1 MIDQRNMVIAIV
13 LSIAI
18 LIGFQYFYPPVP
30 RQQPAPTQTTASETT
45 GGTTAGG
52 SATSTPST
60 PGAEA
65 SNVPAPPGAA
75 TGAAARGAAPGAVET
90 RAAVIAATPRLRIDS
105 PRLRGSIALVGA
117 RIDDLVL
124 KDYRKTTDPT
134 SPQITLL
141 NPLGSANAYYA
152 EFGWVPAD
160 PAIKVPGPN
169 TVWRT
174 NRTTLGDDGPV
185 TLNWDN
191 GEGLRFIRRIALDDN
206 YMFTITQQVENRSD
220 KPVTL
225 YPYGLINRTGT
236 PKTLGYYILHEGPL
250 GVLGGSL
257 IEIKYKDLK
266 KEGVKSEDS
275 TGGWLGITDKYW
287 LAALVP
293 DQADKI
299 KGRFL
304 YTKRKK
310 IDKYQTDYQRDAVTI
325 APGANAEVTDRLF
338 AGAKVVS
345 LLDRYRDDLGIPL
358 FDRAV
363 DFGWFYFL
371 TRPIFFALDLFN
383 HWLGNFGLAIL
394 LLTVIIKGMFFPLA
408 NKSYRAMSKMKK
420 LQPKMTE
427 LREKYKDDKVQLQ
440 KELMGLYKTEK
451 VNPVSGCLPIVI
463 QIPVFFALYKVLFVT
478 IEMRHA
484 PFFGWIHD
492 LSAPD
497 PTSLFNLFGLLPF
510 DPPSML
516 AIGAWPLAM
525 GITMFFQQKLNP
537 QPPDPTQA
545 KIMMLLPVVFTF
557 MFARFPAGLVIYYTW
572 NNLLSITQQWVI
584 MRRMGLVGGTA
595 KKKTT

>member
-1 MIDQRNMVIAIV
+1 MSDQRNMVIAIV

-18 LIGFQYFYPPVP
+18 LIGFQYFFPPPQVQRP
-30 RQQPAPTQTTASETT
+30 AQQTETAAT
-45 GGTTAGG
+45 GGTSAPAT
-52 SATSTPST
+52 SAT
-60 PGAEA
+60 EA
-65 SNVPAPPGAA
+65 SDVPAPPGTAPKAA
-75 TGAAARGAAPGAVET
+75 GGVPTGGAAPGAIENRET
-90 RAAVIAATPRLRIDS
+90 VIARTPRLRIDS

-117 RIDDLVL
+117 RLDDLIL
-124 KDYRKTTDPT
+124 KDYRETTDPT

-141 NPLGSANAYYA
+141 NPLGSPNAYYA

-160 PAIKVPGPN
+160 PAIKVPGPK
-169 TVWRT
+169 TVWTADRA
-174 NRTTLGDDGPV
+174 TLGDDGPV
-185 TLNWDN
+185 TLTWDN
-191 GEGLRFIRRIALDDN
+191 GQGLRFVRRIALDDN
-206 YMFTITQQVENRSD
+206 YMFTVTQRVENRSD

-236 PKTLGYYILHEGPL
+236 PKTLGYYILHEGLL
-250 GVLGGSL
+250 GVLGESL
-257 IEIKYKDLK
+257 IEVKYKDLK
-266 KEGVKSEDS
+266 EEGVQTHESD
-275 TGGWLGITDKYW
+275 GGWLGITDKYW

-293 DQADKI
+293 DQGSKI

-304 YTKRKK
+304 YTQRKK
-310 IDKYQTDYQRDAVTI
+310 VDKYQTDYQRDAVTI
-325 APGANAEVTDRLF
+325 APGGDAEVTDRLF
-338 AGAKVVS
+338 AGAKEVK

-371 TRPIFFALDLFN
+371 TKPIFFLIDLFN

-394 LLTVIIKGMFFPLA
+394 LLTVIIKALFFPLA

-427 LREKYKDDKVQLQ
+427 LREKYKDDKAMLQ
-440 KELMGLYKTEK
+440 KELMALYKTEK
-451 VNPVSGCLPIVI
+451 VNPMSGCLPIVV
-463 QIPVFFALYKVLFVT
+463 QIPVFFSLYKVLFVT

-484 PFFGWIHD
+484 PFFGWIQD

-497 PTSLFNLFGLLPF
+497 PTSVFNLFGLLPF

-525 GITMFFQQKLNP
+525 GITMFLQQKLNP

-545 KIMMLLPVVFTF
+545 KIMMALPVVFTF
-557 MFARFPAGLVIYYTW
+557 MFARFPAGLVIYWTW
-572 NNLLSITQQWVI
+572 NNILSITQQWII
-584 MRRMGLVGGTA
+584 MRRMGIAGGGA
-595 KKKTT
+595 KKTAG